1 MKPLF
6 ASGSGFLIRSST
18 HFCDRGILV
27 SMEPVDKAAIFKELC
42 CRNQLRREARLPL
55 LDLRAEYNHVVMIA
69 EAARLRAIREP
80 YVSQVR
86 AEILDRMRAKYGPH
100 WPSDSGG
107 RWMLMGLV
115 RKAVLDRF
123 GF

>member
-1 MKPLF
+1 
-6 ASGSGFLIRSST
+6 
-18 HFCDRGILV
+18 
-27 SMEPVDKAAIFKELC
+27 MEPVDKAAIFEELC
-42 CRNQLRREARLPL
+42 CRNQIRREARLPL
-55 LDLRAEYNHVVMIA
+55 LDLKTEYSLAIAVA

-86 AEILDRMRAKYGPH
+86 AEILDQMRAKYGPH

-115 RKAVLDRF
+115 RKALAERY

>member
-1 MKPLF
+1 MEQ
-6 ASGSGFLIRSST
+6 IDRS
-18 HFCDRGILV
+18 
-27 SMEPVDKAAIFKELC
+27 AIFLNLC
-42 CRNQLRREARLPL
+42 LRSQIRREAKLPF
-55 LDLRAEYNHVVMIA
+55 DMKAEYKHAIAVA

-80 YVSQVR
+80 YQSQVR
-86 AEILDRMRAKYGPH
+86 AEILNEMRAKYGPH

-115 RKAVLDRF
+115 RKALADRY

>member
-1 MKPLF
+1 
-6 ASGSGFLIRSST
+6 
-18 HFCDRGILV
+18 
-27 SMEPVDKAAIFKELC
+27 MEPVDKSAIFKELC

-55 LDLRAEYNHVVMIA
+55 LDLKGEYHAAIAAA

-86 AEILDRMRAKYGPH
+86 AEILDQMRAKYGPH

-107 RWMLMGLV
+107 RWMLMGLM
-115 RKAVLDRF
+115 RKALSEQY

>member
-1 MKPLF
+1 
-6 ASGSGFLIRSST
+6 
-18 HFCDRGILV
+18 
-27 SMEPVDKAAIFKELC
+27 MEPIDRAAIFLNLC
-42 CRNQLRREARLPL
+42 HRNHLRREAKLPL
-55 LDLRAEYNHVVMIA
+55 LDLKAEYHAAIAAA
-69 EAARLRAIREP
+69 EAARLRTIREP

-86 AEILDRMRAKYGPH
+86 AEILNEMRAVYGPH

-115 RKAVLDRF
+115 RKAVLERF

>member
-1 MKPLF
+1 MK
-6 ASGSGFLIRSST
+6 
-18 HFCDRGILV
+18 
-27 SMEPVDKAAIFKELC
+27 
-42 CRNQLRREARLPL
+42 
-55 LDLRAEYNHVVMIA
+55 AEYKHAIAVA

-80 YVSQVR
+80 YQSQVR
-86 AEILDRMRAKYGPH
+86 AEILNEMRAKYGPH

-115 RKAVLDRF
+115 RKALADRY